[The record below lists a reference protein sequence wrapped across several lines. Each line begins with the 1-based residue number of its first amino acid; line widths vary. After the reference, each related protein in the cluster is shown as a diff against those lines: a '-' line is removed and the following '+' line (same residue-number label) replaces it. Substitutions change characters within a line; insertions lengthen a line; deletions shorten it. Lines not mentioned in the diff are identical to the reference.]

1 MRRIRLR
8 TVLPV
13 VLAFIGVALLGV
25 CLAAARSSTESL
37 LAKYKGATCLPLM
50 VNSGISPPDTR
61 AWNATVTTKNG
72 SEVTVNAATMP
83 GGIVTVTYLAS
94 GQRFI
99 AANAGDYVY
108 PYDIRIDNQNDRLY
122 VVASGLAGGIWSRTV
137 LFEYD
142 LQEHRETARRG
153 VRDKDLPKA
162 CPGPAQ
168 PNQ

>member
-83 GGIVTVTYLAS
+83 GGIMDHDFPCLGSTLLPQTPVIMFTRTISVSTTRMIGFTSSPVDLRVEFGRVPCCS
-94 GQRFI
+94 NMIFRNI
-99 AANAGDYVY
+99 AR
-108 PYDIRIDNQNDRLY
+108 P
-122 VVASGLAGGIWSRTV
+122 
-137 LFEYD
+137 
-142 LQEHRETARRG
+142 
-153 VRDKDLPKA
+153 
-162 CPGPAQ
+162 PGAE
-168 PNQ
+168 